1 MANKQIGETHIM
13 ISMAPN
19 LPPATLTDDSLR
31 LVAVVLQI
39 CADLSAAKANLDA
52 LVAAKASL
60 DDATATHAAAKTQAE
75 TAAAGLADLQQ
86 REQNLAEAQAA
97 LATRETQLSV
107 ANHANAARAAS
118 LDDREAELAKHIA
131 EHEAKVK
138 ANEDRIAQVRASLSA

>member
-1 MANKQIGETHIM
+1 MIGM
-13 ISMAPN
+13 NAPS
-19 LPPATLTDDSLR
+19 LPPVELSDSAMRLASTL
-31 LVAVVLQI
+31 LQI
-39 CADLSAAKANLDA
+39 AVDPNATSARLTELN
-52 LVAAKASL
+52 
-60 DDATATHAAAKTQAE
+60 TATQGLRDAITQHDAAKTQAE

-131 EHEAKVK
+131 EHEAKLK